1 MMMTDEEKRWLVVG
15 IAMNKEAAPVL
26 RDFIKQ
32 EMNTHY
38 TNLDAYCSG
47 LTPGCT
53 LKTLTRHQVTADRT
67 LKRLK
72 FQNINNNLHLHG
84 KSTSRYNYSIN
95 DPVELAK
102 LYLPDYL
109 AQFSA
114 FDESL
119 DVSAILRLLGFTNP
133 APIFPSP
140 YPSIPI
146 QSSADDVRENVRN
159 KWGHCNLSDWTEA
172 FFKDCFLKL
181 KTLVNSL
188 GLPVGKETTILDRL
202 SDWQTKGKEIFLL
215 LSGNMLAYAFKP
227 QQNVAIIL
235 LNGLEN
241 LT

>member
-53 LKTLTRHQVTADRT
+53 LKTLTRHQVTGDRT

-84 KSTSRYNYSIN
+84 KSTSWYNYSIN

-109 AQFSA
+109 AQFW
-114 FDESL
+114 
-119 DVSAILRLLGFTNP
+119 
-133 APIFPSP
+133 PSM
-140 YPSIPI
+140 S
-146 QSSADDVRENVRN
+146 
-159 KWGHCNLSDWTEA
+159 HWT
-172 FFKDCFLKL
+172 
-181 KTLVNSL
+181 
-188 GLPVGKETTILDRL
+188 
-202 SDWQTKGKEIFLL
+202 
-215 LSGNMLAYAFKP
+215 
-227 QQNVAIIL
+227 
-235 LNGLEN
+235 
-241 LT
+241 